1 MTRNPYAKALASRL
15 YRVRV
20 VKSKKLYQR
29 QPRTQR
35 ATLRDIPKVERS
47 THGKARS
54 ERYEAR

>member
-1 MTRNPYAKALASRL
+1 MKRNPHAKALASRL

-35 ATLRDIPKVERS
+35 ANERS
-47 THGKARS
+47 THGTSIK